1 MISSS
6 TTRGR
11 KVVKYLEWK
20 DLSWSSD
27 ATSAINLATTRVKE
41 ANTENTLPVDSNS
54 RLRTTDSAKKGG
66 ITSTT
71 INSTVATTR
80 ELTRETN
87 KATLPPKSEDAENDS
102 WIKSK
107 FQRNK
112 SELSKSIDVNPNK
125 GGAPK
130 VLHSKISKTRT
141 LQNVSLARKG
151 SFSKTQKVRLP
162 KKTVTTKPVPSSAR
176 TSAASDQMPC
186 HKHSSYEHCGDVLP
200 GSSRQEDMMV
210 GLVGGYAALAL
221 IVIVSLI
228 SFWTSRYITSF
239 LKMWWFKASNVQ
251 TCDVNI

>member
-1 MISSS
+1 M
-6 TTRGR
+6 
-11 KVVKYLEWK
+11 VP
-20 DLSWSSD
+20 
-27 ATSAINLATTRVKE
+27 AIVLQ
-41 ANTENTLPVDSNS
+41 
-54 RLRTTDSAKKGG
+54 RLVT
-66 ITSTT
+66 
-71 INSTVATTR
+71 
-80 ELTRETN
+80 
-87 KATLPPKSEDAENDS
+87 
-102 WIKSK
+102 
-107 FQRNK
+107 
-112 SELSKSIDVNPNK
+112 SKSIDVNPNK

-130 VLHSKISKTRT
+130 ISLSKISKTRT

-239 LKMWWFKASNVQ
+239 LKIFKTKFLHETEPRSM
-251 TCDVNI
+251 